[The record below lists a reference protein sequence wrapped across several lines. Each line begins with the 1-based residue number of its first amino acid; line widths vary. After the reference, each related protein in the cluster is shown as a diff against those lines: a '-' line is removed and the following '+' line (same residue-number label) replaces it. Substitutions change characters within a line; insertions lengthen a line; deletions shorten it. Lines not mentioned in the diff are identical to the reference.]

1 MIRVAVAA
9 EHAESRALFAAL
21 PGIEV
26 VASVATGREAAEAVA
41 TTRPDVLVMDLRL
54 SGLDA
59 VVSRAAVLVLSMSEG
74 AEQVFAAMRAGAR
87 GYLVRGATQD
97 EIRHGIATVAAGR
110 AFFGPGVARRML
122 DHFATAESSDQL
134 AAAESNDH
142 FAAAG
147 LSDQFAAAADLSD
160 HVAAAGSSDGVA
172 AARLSA
178 KERQVLELVAA
189 GLPAATVATRLGLA
203 AGTVAGYMS
212 AIVTKLHGSSGRPP
226 GPRAGRGGSA
236 ASPAAPG

>member
-21 PGIEV
+21 PGIDV
-26 VASVATGREAAEAVA
+26 VASVATGREAAEAVS
-41 TTRPDVLVMDLRL
+41 TTQPDVLVMDLRL
-54 SGLDA
+54 AGLDA
-59 VVSRAAVLVLSMSEG
+59 VVARTAVLVLSMSEG

-87 GYLVRGATQD
+87 GYLVKGATQD

-122 DHFATAESSDQL
+122 DHFAAAELSDHTTAAESSDHV
-134 AAAESNDH
+134 ATAELSDH
-142 FAAAG
+142 FAAAE
-147 LSDQFAAAADLSD
+147 LT
-160 HVAAAGSSDGVA
+160 
-172 AARLSA
+172 A

-203 AGTVAGYMS
+203 ASTVAGYMS

-226 GPRAGRGGSA
+226 GP
-236 ASPAAPG
+236 

>member
-21 PGIEV
+21 PGIDV

-41 TTRPDVLVMDLRL
+41 AARPDVLVMDLRL
-54 SGLDA
+54 PGLDA
-59 VVSRAAVLVLSMSEG
+59 VVAGTAVLVLSMSDG
-74 AEQVFAAMRAGAR
+74 AAQVFDAMLAGAR
-87 GYLVRGATQD
+87 GYLVKGVTQD
-97 EIRHGIATVAAGR
+97 EICHGIAAVAAGR

-122 DHFATAESSDQL
+122 DHFAAT
-134 AAAESNDH
+134 
-142 FAAAG
+142 
-147 LSDQFAAAADLSD
+147 DLS
-160 HVAAAGSSDGVA
+160 AKG
-172 AARLSA
+172 LSA

-212 AIVTKLHGSSGRPP
+212 AIVTKLHGSSGWPP

-236 ASPAAPG
+236 ASPATPG

>member
-26 VASVATGREAAEAVA
+26 VASAATGREAAEAVA
-41 TTRPDVLVMDLRL
+41 AARPDVLVMDLRL
-54 SGLDA
+54 PGLDA
-59 VVSRAAVLVLSMSEG
+59 VVAGTAVLVLSMSDG
-74 AEQVFAAMRAGAR
+74 AAQLFDAMLAGAR

-97 EIRHGIATVAAGR
+97 EICHGIAAVAAGR

-122 DHFATAESSDQL
+122 DHFAATDLSAK
-134 AAAESNDH
+134 
-142 FAAAG
+142 G
-147 LSDQFAAAADLSD
+147 LSAK
-160 HVAAAGSSDGVA
+160 G
-172 AARLSA
+172 LSA

>member
-21 PGIEV
+21 PGV
-26 VASVATGREAAEAVA
+26 DMVASVATGREAAEAVA
-41 TTRPDVLVMDLRL
+41 AAQPDVLVMDLRL
-54 SGLDA
+54 TGLDA
-59 VVSRAAVLVLSMSEG
+59 LVSRTAVLVLSMSDG
-74 AEQVFAAMRAGAR
+74 AAQVFDAMRAGAR

-97 EIRHGIATVAAGR
+97 EICHGIAAVAAGR

-122 DHFATAESSDQL
+122 DHFAAT
-134 AAAESNDH
+134 
-142 FAAAG
+142 
-147 LSDQFAAAADLSD
+147 DLS
-160 HVAAAGSSDGVA
+160 AKG
-172 AARLSA
+172 LSA

-189 GLPAATVATRLGLA
+189 GLPVATVATRLGLA

>member
-21 PGIEV
+21 PGIDV

-41 TTRPDVLVMDLRL
+41 AARPDVLVMDLRL
-54 SGLDA
+54 PGLDA
-59 VVSRAAVLVLSMSEG
+59 VVSRTAVLVLGMSDG
-74 AEQVFAAMRAGAR
+74 AAQLFDAMLAGAR

-97 EIRHGIATVAAGR
+97 EICHGIAAVAAGR

-122 DHFATAESSDQL
+122 DHFA
-134 AAAESNDH
+134 
-142 FAAAG
+142 
-147 LSDQFAAAADLSD
+147 AADLS
-160 HVAAAGSSDGVA
+160 AKG
-172 AARLSA
+172 LSA